1 MLEKGSSTPVEAV
14 YFLLSADK
22 TEGKMLKH
30 PAKEEDLNK
39 KLSGI
44 KYWQK
49 DKDLKIYHSA
59 KI

>member
-1 MLEKGSSTPVEAV
+1 MLETGSLTPAEAV

-39 KLSGI
+39 EVVR
-44 KYWQK
+44 Y
-49 DKDLKIYHSA
+49 KILVER
-59 KI
+59 